1 MGNQYEVWYHRGKAA
16 RGSRLPR
23 ELNDGRV
30 SLVNRQA
37 FYAGWDAEDEMIE
50 PLDAAEVDKWNNFLA
65 GWLEEIKANDSPSSP
80 VL

>member
-1 MGNQYEVWYHRGKAA
+1 MGNQHEVWYHRGKAA

-30 SLVNRQA
+30 SLVNRQSW
-37 FYAGWDAEDEMIE
+37 YAGWDAEDET
-50 PLDAAEVDKWNNFLA
+50 LDPVDAVAVGEWNHFLTE
-65 GWLEEIKANDSPSSP
+65 WLIEIKASDSPSSP